1 MTPNSLNTRSLNIS
15 SLNINSLNIEKLT
28 VSFDD
33 KKVLQDFSLSLNEGE
48 ILCLLGPS
56 GCGKTTA
63 LKAMAG
69 LLDAQFGKIELFGKL
84 IKDNRFELAP
94 EKRDIGFI
102 FQDYALF
109 PHMNVGKNIAF
120 ALKGQSQSAINKVIE
135 NNLAMVHLNGLQD
148 RYPHELSGGQ
158 QQRTAVARALANR
171 PKLLLMD
178 EPFSNI
184 DSQVKQSL
192 MSELRHLLKAN
203 NITCIFVTHAKQEAF
218 AFADKTAI
226 LNEGKLV
233 QVDSS
238 QKIYEQPKDAFV
250 AKFME
255 SGNLI
260 ASSHLNQ
267 NLFLKPLPEH
277 EENGYCLLHEN
288 GFKVNSEQGVMVKVV
303 DSLYIGHRH
312 RLEVTL
318 DGKTLF
324 IESHH
329 PLTTGSEVKIQYQHQ
344 PVWVAS

>member
-1 MTPNSLNTRSLNIS
+1 MTQAPNNSLGC
-15 SLNINSLNIEKLT
+15 LNIEQLS
-28 VSFDD
+28 VAFDD
-33 KKVLQDFSLSLNEGE
+33 KKVLQDFSLNLNEGD

-63 LKAMAG
+63 LKAIAG
-69 LLDAQFGKIELFGKL
+69 LLEAQQGKIELFGKRL
-84 IKDNRFELAP
+84 KENTFELPP

-109 PHMNVGKNIAF
+109 PHMSVAQNLAF
-120 ALKGQSQSAINKVIE
+120 SLKGQEQSTIDAIINK
-135 NNLAMVHLNGLQD
+135 NLAMVHLDGLQA
-148 RYPHELSGGQ
+148 RFPHELSGGQ

-192 MSELRHLLKAN
+192 MSELRSLLKEH

-226 LNEGKLV
+226 LNQGQLV
-233 QVDSS
+233 QIDSS
-238 QKIYEQPKDAFV
+238 QNIYEQPKDAFV

-260 ASSHLNQ
+260 SCQKLPTA
-267 NLFLKPLPEH
+267 LFANPLPEH
-277 EENGYCLLHEN
+277 DESGFCLLHEN
-288 GFKVNSEQGVMVKVV
+288 GFILNSGPGEQAVVKECLYVGYRYRLKVEMNAE
-303 DSLYIGHRH
+303 
-312 RLEVTL
+312 
-318 DGKTLF
+318 TLF
-324 IESHH
+324 IESAHK
-329 PLTTGSEVKIQYQHQ
+329 LDINSEITLQYQHQ
-344 PVWVAS
+344 PVWVQR

>member
-1 MTPNSLNTRSLNIS
+1 MTSIS
-15 SLNINSLNIEKLT
+15 SNTASSSGSLNIEQLT
-28 VSFDD
+28 VAFDD
-33 KKVLQDFSLSLNEGE
+33 KTILQDFSLNLNEGE

-63 LKAMAG
+63 LKAIAG
-69 LLDAQFGKIELFGKL
+69 LLEVQQGKIELFGKL
-84 IKDNRFELAP
+84 IKKNAFELPP

-109 PHMNVGKNIAF
+109 PHMSVAQNIAF
-120 ALKGQSQSAINKVIE
+120 SLKGQPKAAIEAIINQ
-135 NNLAMVHLNGLQD
+135 NLAMVHLDGLQQ

-192 MSELRHLLKAN
+192 MSELRGLLKEH

-226 LNEGKLV
+226 LNQGKLV

-238 QKIYEQPKDAFV
+238 QNIYEQPKDAFV

-260 ASSHLNQ
+260 SCQQLPAT
-267 NLFLKPLPEH
+267 LFAKPLPKHDES
-277 EENGYCLLHEN
+277 GFCLLHEN
-288 GFKVNSEQGVMVKVV
+288 GFDLNTQKGEKAQVKECLYVGYRYRLKVEMDGQELFVESPRKLNTNTE
-303 DSLYIGHRH
+303 I
-312 RLEVTL
+312 TL
-318 DGKTLF
+318 
-324 IESHH
+324 
-329 PLTTGSEVKIQYQHQ
+329 QYQHQ
-344 PVWVAS
+344 PVWVER